1 MTKLLDEAIAKA
13 RALPESEQ
21 DLAAEVLL
29 TVIHHDAPSYHLTP
43 EQIEE
48 VKQIRQDLREGRMN
62 PLSEG
67 EMAAF
72 WRKLGV

>member
-1 MTKLLDEAIAKA
+1 MTKLLEEAIAKA
-13 RALPESEQ
+13 RELPEAEQ

-29 TVIHHDAPSYHLTP
+29 TVIHHDGPSCHLTP
-43 EQIEE
+43 EQIDQ
-48 VKQIRQDLREGRMN
+48 VKQIRQDLREGRMEL
-62 PLSEG
+62 LSEG

>member
-48 VKQIRQDLREGRMN
+48 VKQIRQDLREGKMN
-62 PLSEG
+62 LLSEG